1 MMKNLK
7 VGEMN
12 KCNQQ
17 RKQPKTIVEV
27 SGEMKTPAVTV
38 MKNPKGFFQKKK
50 AGVF

>member
-1 MMKNLK
+1 MKNLK

-27 SGEMKTPAVTV
+27 SGEMKTPAVRV
-38 MKNPKGFFQKKK
+38 MKNPKGFFKKKK